1 MELKQKIT
9 IRLKISVQLC
19 FRENDSFGH
28 FICYFSNDWTP
39 LTRNIIKFSFE
50 TSHATKTFT
59 NNFYLNLCK

>member
-19 FRENDSFGH
+19 SRENDSFGH
-28 FICYFSNDWTP
+28 FICYFSNVCTP
-39 LTRNIIKFSFE
+39 LTRNIIKFNFL

-59 NNFYLNLCK
+59 NNLYLKLCK